1 MPNCTHNGSFR
12 PSFSRVSSIWALVAR
27 SPRIDMIGSIG
38 TTRLITKVT
47 AKRPMN
53 VTKSVKTVVPIWRNS
68 DNSRDGGAGGAM
80 GGGGGLFARKNGPP
94 QKKGARLL
102 PYFVTSQ

>member
-1 MPNCTHNGSFR
+1 
-12 PSFSRVSSIWALVAR
+12 
-27 SPRIDMIGSIG
+27 MIGSIG

-80 GGGGGLFARKNGPP
+80 SVMEKWRAPN
-94 QKKGARLL
+94 KGARLL